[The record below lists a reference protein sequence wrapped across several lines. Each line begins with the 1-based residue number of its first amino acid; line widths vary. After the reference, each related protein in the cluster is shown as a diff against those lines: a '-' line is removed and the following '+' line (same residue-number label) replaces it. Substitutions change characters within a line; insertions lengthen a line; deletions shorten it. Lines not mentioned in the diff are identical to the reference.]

1 MKMKERI
8 LKSLIYISTI
18 VTVGVLLWIIGY
30 ILVKGVA
37 HISWG
42 FLSTDQTSD
51 YNGILPIIISTL
63 YLVFLGVV
71 VATPIGVFAA
81 IYLTEYA
88 KQGRI
93 VKVIRFATE
102 SLGAIPSIVFGLFG
116 LIFFVVILRL
126 QRSLVAGALTV
137 TIMVL
142 PTIIRATEEALKSV
156 PREYREGSFALGA
169 SKFRTIFKVILPSA
183 IPGILSATILT
194 IGRIVGESAAVFL
207 TAGMVPRMP
216 RGIFDPGRTLSV
228 HMYILASEGISF
240 DEAYATAVVL
250 VAIVLMVN
258 FTANKVVNL
267 LKRGRMAS

>member
-1 MKMKERI
+1 MRDKI
-8 LKSLIYISTI
+8 LKSLIYISTFM
-18 VTVGVLLWIIGY
+18 TVGILLWIIGY
-30 ILVKGVA
+30 ITVKGVS

-42 FLSTDQTSD
+42 FLTTDNSSD
-51 YNGILPIIISTL
+51 YNGIFPIIVSTL
-63 YLVFLGVV
+63 YLVLLGVV

-93 VKVIRFATE
+93 VKIIRFATE

-116 LIFFVVILRL
+116 LIFFVIILKL
-126 QRSLVAGALTV
+126 QRSLIAGALTV

-142 PTIIRATEEALKSV
+142 PTIIRATEEALKAV
-156 PREYREGSFALGA
+156 PREYREGSYALGA
-169 SKFRTIFKVILPSA
+169 SKFRTIFKVILPTA

-228 HMYILASEGISF
+228 HMYVLASEGISF

-250 VAIVLMVN
+250 VVIVLFVN
-258 FTANKVVNL
+258 LTANRVAKL
-267 LKRGRMAS
+267 LRKSRTAA

>member
-1 MKMKERI
+1 MKDRI
-8 LKSLIYISTI
+8 LKGLIYISTGI
-18 VTVGVLLWIIGY
+18 TVGILLWIMGY
-30 ILVKGVA
+30 IMVKGLS
-37 HISWG
+37 HISWE

-51 YNGILPIIISTL
+51 ANGIFPIIVSTL

-71 VATPIGVFAA
+71 IATPIGVFAA

-116 LIFFVVILRL
+116 LIFFVVILKL

-156 PREYREGSFALGA
+156 PREFREGSFALGA
-169 SKFRTIFKVILPSA
+169 SNFRTIFKVILPSA

-194 IGRIVGESAAVFL
+194 VGRIVGESAAVFL

-228 HMYILASEGISF
+228 HMYVLASEGISF

-250 VAIVLMVN
+250 VVIVLFVN
-258 FTANKVVNL
+258 IVANKLANF
-267 LKRGRMAS
+267 LKRSRMA